1 MIKDESG
8 NRRFIGVYRGIVV
21 DNNDPLGKNRLRL
34 QIPQVLLEEETG
46 WAWGVHQVD
55 VVSKTPPVGTA
66 VWVTFEGGDPSF
78 PMWLG
83 SSQELPPSD
92 VPFAVVG
99 GTLETQPTF
108 TGAPLFTGSY
118 VKHGPMVHFRIDVD
132 MDNITN
138 FGSGQYYMNLPFT
151 PKYNYQF
158 TTGCFHDIST
168 GNQYG
173 IGGHVFAGN
182 VQMRL
187 TFTNSN
193 GQDEAFDHNSPV
205 TLNAADNLH
214 ISGDYITSE

>member
-8 NRRFIGVYRGIVV
+8 NRRFYGVYRGVIV
-21 DNNDPLGKNRLRL
+21 DTSDPIGRNRARL
-34 QIPQVLLEEETG
+34 KVPQILLEELTG
-46 WAWGVHQVD
+46 WAWPVHQVD
-55 VVSKTPPVGTA
+55 VAPKTPPVGTA
-66 VWVTFEGGDPSF
+66 VWVMFEGGDPSF

-92 VPFAVVG
+92 IPFAVVG

-205 TLNAADNLH
+205 TLNAADNFH

>member
-1 MIKDESG
+1 MTGHNK
-8 NRRFIGVYRGIVV
+8 FYGVYRGVVV
-21 DNNDPLGKNRLRL
+21 DNKDPLKKGRLRL
-34 QIPQVLLEEETG
+34 RIPQVLGNTVTE
-46 WAWGVHQVD
+46 WAWAVHQQD
-55 VVSKTPPVGTA
+55 VATKPIPLETP
-66 VWVTFEGGDPSF
+66 VWAMFEGGDPSF

-83 SSQELPPSD
+83 SSQELPPQETPVD
-92 VPFAVVG
+92 TPFTVVG
-99 GTLETQPTF
+99 GTLDTQPTF
-108 TGAPLFTGSY
+108 TGAPRFTGSY

-138 FGSGQYYMNLPFT
+138 FGSGQYYMNLPFV

-205 TLNAADNLH
+205 TLNAADNFH
-214 ISGDYITSE
+214 ISGDYITN